1 MTKKEKC
8 ERTVAETE
16 TEMEAETEAER
27 TPRGG
32 GEGEGGDAGRVVT
45 RPYGNRRD
53 RVGEDLG

>member
-8 ERTVAETE
+8 ERTVAEAE
-16 TEMEAETEAER
+16 TEAEAER

-45 RPYGNRRD
+45 RPYGNRRG